1 MFFNEPDPA
10 GKGADPLLPTEVQNA
25 GGVLSFYSYIMDTE
39 ITFEAFLTSYNDG
52 FNSNWNKENVYG
64 RMDPIYTFQNTQRT
78 FGLSFTI
85 PNVVMKKGDSKNVA
99 ISMDKLNRFFQ
110 FLYPKYGGANA
121 LTITQAPLL
130 RIKFANL
137 IARSVA
143 SSNGTA
149 KEDGILGAVSS
160 LSMTPKIE
168 HGFSKVTAPS
178 GKALI
183 YPNFIDMQL
192 AFDPI
197 HEEGRFGP
205 SEAMSAEDIDTIFST
220 VTEGDLRQGYQDIA
234 AIAGPTDIRSSFPY
248 GSFEAVPELKD
259 AFYDPTLTGQ
269 VSAGDATGG
278 GGLETTGPTALNQNQ
293 NQTPGDDEF
302 NDEIVYSPDFI
313 PLDD

>member
-39 ITFEAFLTSYNDG
+39 ITFEAFLTSYNDS

-64 RMDPIYTFQNTQRT
+64 RMDPIHTFQNTQRS

-137 IARSVA
+137 IIFHLFLPTINQRLVLYLA
-143 SSNGTA
+143 
-149 KEDGILGAVSS
+149 L
-160 LSMTPKIE
+160 KIVD
-168 HGFSKVTAPS
+168 K
-178 GKALI
+178 
-183 YPNFIDMQL
+183 D
-192 AFDPI
+192 
-197 HEEGRFGP
+197 
-205 SEAMSAEDIDTIFST
+205 DINNVRIS
-220 VTEGDLRQGYQDIA
+220 
-234 AIAGPTDIRSSFPY
+234 
-248 GSFEAVPELKD
+248 
-259 AFYDPTLTGQ
+259 
-269 VSAGDATGG
+269 
-278 GGLETTGPTALNQNQ
+278 
-293 NQTPGDDEF
+293 
-302 NDEIVYSPDFI
+302 
-313 PLDD
+313 